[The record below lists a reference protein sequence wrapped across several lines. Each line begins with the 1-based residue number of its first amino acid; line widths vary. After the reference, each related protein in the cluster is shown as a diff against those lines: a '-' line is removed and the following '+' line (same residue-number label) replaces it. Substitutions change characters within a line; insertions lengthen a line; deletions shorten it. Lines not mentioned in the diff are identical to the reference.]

1 MSFRDFCSLRQ
12 VPTPESPSLRLR
24 RNIETRFGSFAAW
37 ETSTRISCRDCGA
50 ANSFRMYQGCNARC
64 GAESHKVKI
73 LDYYAR
79 SARTFLRRHLEKFH
93 VTMSDSGFRVRLLP
107 AGGCGLRVAGR
118 VLYEVGDTE
127 DLDASSYVRIL
138 SVSLAYH
145 VAKAQHDSSLAWQ
158 YSDSDHD

>member
-1 MSFRDFCSLRQ
+1 MSLRDFCSLRQ

-37 ETSTRISCRDCGA
+37 EASSRISCRDCGA
-50 ANSFRMYQGCNARC
+50 AKSFRMYQGCNARC

-79 SARTFLRRHLEKFH
+79 SARGFLRRHLEKLH
-93 VTMSDSGFRVRLLP
+93 VTVGNTRFPVFP

-118 VLYEVGDTE
+118 VLYEVGETE
-127 DLDASSYVRIL
+127 DLDASCYVRIL

-145 VAKAQHDSSLAWQ
+145 VAKAQHDSSLGWQ